1 MVGGQRPPFRTD
13 VHRRSFEACHCCPN
27 ECRDARNE
35 SQNYLI
41 DTWRLRNLFSADSAV
56 TDDPNDTLNFPVEF
70 LNEQTPYGMPPHVL
84 LLKNG
89 VIIMLL
95 CNLNP
100 EKGLCNGTRLI
111 IARNFIKAKIIRESN
126 RENLVFIPR
135 IDLAPTD
142 TTLPFILRRR
152 QFPII
157 PAYA

>member
-1 MVGGQRPPFRTD
+1 MSIDDLSKRVVVAPTNADTLDMNRKII
-13 VHRRSFEACHCCPN
+13 S
-27 ECRDARNE
+27 
-35 SQNYLI
+35 LI
-41 DTWRLRNLFSADSAV
+41 PGDSEIYYSADSAV
-56 TDDPNDTLNFPVEF
+56 NDDPNDTLNFPVDF